1 MRDWDGELAAL
12 KRLCPGLDRWTDGG
26 RIIPFLPALQFDA
39 KGKAVTRDAL
49 LWPHERDGYP
59 SRLFLAEQA
68 PSRQALNWNL
78 TFNLQGRV
86 WHSWSWKD
94 VSNAMPLTAIL
105 AGHLRA
111 FQ

>member
-1 MRDWDGELAAL
+1 MRAL
-12 KRLCPGLDRWTDGG
+12 KRLCSNADTWKEGGKELVFLPGLTIEG
-26 RIIPFLPALQFDA
+26 A
-39 KGKAVTRDAL
+39 GKTIVRDAL

-59 SRLFLAEQA
+59 SRLFLSEKIDGA
-68 PSRQALNWNL
+68 PGLNWNL
-78 TFNLQGRV
+78 SFNLQGRE

-94 VSNAMPLTAIL
+94 VSNTQPLISML